1 MINNITMSKAA
12 LKGTSIA
19 GGPITS
25 GASRTTI
32 EGIAPA
38 RVGDTVQGH
47 GDSPHSN
54 PTVASGSSKVNIE
67 GKPAARD
74 GIDSAT
80 CMHGISGGA
89 SRTNIG

>member
-1 MINNITMSKAA
+1 MPKAA

-25 GASRTTI
+25 GASKTNI

-38 RVGDTVQGH
+38 RLGDTVAGH

-54 PTVASGSSKVNIE
+54 PMIASGSSKVNIE
-67 GKPAARD
+67 GKPAAIVGTD
-74 GIDSAT
+74 KAS
-80 CMHGISGGA
+80 CQHGISGGA
-89 SRTNIG
+89 SKTNIG

>member
-1 MINNITMSKAA
+1 MPKAA

-25 GASRTTI
+25 GASKTNI

-38 RVGDTVQGH
+38 RMGDTVAGH
-47 GDSPHSN
+47 GDSPHGN
-54 PTVASGSSKVNIE
+54 PKIAEGSGKVNIE
-67 GKPAARD
+67 GKPAARV
-74 GIDSAT
+74 GDSAS

-89 SRTNIG
+89 SKTNIG